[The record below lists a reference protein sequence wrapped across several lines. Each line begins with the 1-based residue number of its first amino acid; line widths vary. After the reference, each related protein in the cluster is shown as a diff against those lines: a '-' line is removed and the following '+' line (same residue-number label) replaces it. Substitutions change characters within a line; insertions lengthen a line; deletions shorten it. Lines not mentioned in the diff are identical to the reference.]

1 MRRFQRALGKRL
13 IEKELATCRER
24 AGSDAY
30 SGIFPGDGIM
40 NSFLNPSDK
49 KSILERLNNV
59 RPDSPRLWGRM
70 TPHQM
75 ICHLSD
81 SFKSKLG
88 EKENS
93 PANNLFTRTVVKWI
107 ALYAP
112 MPWPHDVKTRPEM
125 DQEIGGTPP
134 DDFERDRRRLMALM
148 ERFVTPEKNVEY

>member
-1 MRRFQRALGKRL
+1 MK
-13 IEKELATCRER
+13 
-24 AGSDAY
+24 
-30 SGIFPGDGIM
+30 
-40 NSFLNPSDK
+40 SFLNPSDK
-49 KSILERLNNV
+49 KSILERLSNV
-59 RPDSPRLWGRM
+59 RSDSPRLWGRM

-112 MPWPHDVKTRPEM
+112 APWPHGVKTRPEM

-134 DDFERDRRRLMALM
+134 ADFESDRLQLVALI
-148 ERFVTPEKNVEY
+148 ERFAAPEKNAELRPHPFFGDMSEAEWMRWGYLHCDHHLRQFGA

>member
-1 MRRFQRALGKRL
+1 
-13 IEKELATCRER
+13 
-24 AGSDAY
+24 
-30 SGIFPGDGIM
+30 M

-59 RPDSPRLWGRM
+59 RPDSRRQWGRM

-81 SFKSKLG
+81 SFKSRFG

-93 PANNLFTRTVVKWI
+93 SVSNLFTRTAMKWF

-112 MPWPHDVKTRPEM
+112 LPWPHGVNTMPEM

-134 DDFERDRRRLMALM
+134 DDFQRDLQQLVKLI
-148 ERFVTPEKNVEY
+148 ERFTAPAKDMEFHPHPFFGDMSE

>member
-1 MRRFQRALGKRL
+1 MK
-13 IEKELATCRER
+13 
-24 AGSDAY
+24 
-30 SGIFPGDGIM
+30 
-40 NSFLNPSDK
+40 SFLNRADK
-49 KSILERLNNV
+49 KEILERLSNL
-59 RPDSPRLWGRM
+59 RPDSRRRWGRM

-81 SFKSKLG
+81 SFKSRLG

-112 MPWPHDVKTRPEM
+112 TPWPHDIKTRPEM

-134 DDFERDRRRLMALM
+134 DDFESDRLQLVALL
-148 ERFVTPEKNVEY
+148 ERFAAPEKNAEFHPHPFFGDMSEAEWMRWGYLHCDHHLRQFGA